1 MIIEPALYTVAEA
14 AVYLRYSAGKIY
26 TMIHAKEIK
35 AAKRGRSYLIL
46 KTSLDDYLNTHVFN
60 NS

>member
-1 MIIEPALYTVAEA
+1 LYTVAEA

-26 TMIHAKEIK
+26 NMIHDKEIK

-46 KTSLDDYLNTHVFN
+46 KTSLDDYLNNHMFN
-60 NS
+60 SN